1 MDLDLCEAELQDRFE
16 VEKSGAST
24 ASEWAGGNH
33 PDAVRPVPDSQ
44 N

>member
-1 MDLDLCEAELQDRFE
+1 MDLCEAELQDRFE

-24 ASEWAGGNH
+24 ASEWGGNH
-33 PDAVRPVPDSQ
+33 PDAVRPVPDSP